1 LFVTS
6 YVPKK
11 GEEMKMKKHI
21 TILLIS
27 ILMFS
32 LIVGC
37 ITDENTADTGSGTL
51 EINDS
56 SEEDTQVTTFF
67 NSTTDEAPKVYMTS
81 DISPEGLMAVYD
93 AMGRDLTGNV
103 AVKIST
109 GEPGGDN
116 YLKPDLIGDLVQ
128 SVNGTIVECNTA
140 YGGGR
145 AETAMHKQVMI
156 DHGFTAIAPTD
167 IMDEEGEIS
176 LSVPVGEDLDE
187 FIVGS
192 HFENYDSWLI
202 LSHFKGHA
210 MGGFGGAMKNV
221 AIGIASANGK
231 TGVHSA
237 GNYDDVSQI
246 WDAFGNTPQ
255 DDFLESMAEANGAF
269 MNEVGDNV
277 VYINV
282 LNRLSVDCDCVASP
296 AEPTMAD
303 IGIMASLDPVA
314 LDQASVD
321 QIYAAP
327 DGRDLIE
334 RMESRNATHILDY
347 GAGLGLGSQEYELV
361 NLDA

>member
-1 LFVTS
+1 
-6 YVPKK
+6 
-11 GEEMKMKKHI
+11 MKMKKHI
-21 TILLIS
+21 TILLVS

-32 LIVGC
+32 FIAGC
-37 ITDENTADTGSGTL
+37 ITDDNAAEMDTGTVEANNG
-51 EINDS
+51 
-56 SEEDTQVTTFF
+56 SEEDTQMTPFF
-67 NSTTDEAPKVYMTS
+67 NSTTDEVPKVYMTT
-81 DISPEGLMAVYD
+81 DISPEGLMAVYE
-93 AMGRDLTGNV
+93 AMDRELTGNV
-103 AVKIST
+103 AVKISS
-109 GEPGGDN
+109 GEPGGEY
-116 YLKPDLIGDLVQ
+116 YLHPGLIGELVQ

-176 LSVPVGEDLDE
+176 LPVPFGEHLDE
-187 FIVGS
+187 FTVGS
-192 HFENYDSWLI
+192 HFENYDSWMI

-210 MGGFGGAMKNV
+210 MGGFGGALKNV
-221 AIGIASANGK
+221 AIGVASANGK
-231 TGVHSA
+231 TSVHGA

-246 WDAFGNTPQ
+246 WDAFSNTPQ

-269 MNEVGDNV
+269 MNEVGGNV

-282 LNRLSVDCDCVASP
+282 LNNMSVDCDCDSSP

-303 IGIMASLDPVA
+303 IGIMASLDPFA

-321 QIYAAP
+321 QVYASP
-327 DGRDLIE
+327 DGQDIIE
-334 RMESRNATHILDY
+334 RMESRNGTHILDY

>member
-1 LFVTS
+1 M
-6 YVPKK
+6 
-11 GEEMKMKKHI
+11 EMKKHI
-21 TILLIS
+21 IILLVS
-27 ILMFS
+27 IMMFT
-32 LIVGC
+32 LIAGC
-37 ITDENTADTGSGTL
+37 ITDNSISGTDPETL
-51 EINDS
+51 GVDNNSAEQSQAAVPDNMVTEI
-56 SEEDTQVTTFF
+56 
-67 NSTTDEAPKVYMTS
+67 PKVYMTT
-81 DISPEGLMAVYD
+81 DIGPEGLMAVYE

-103 AVKIST
+103 AVKISS
-109 GEPGGDN
+109 GEPGGEN
-116 YLKPDLIGDLVQ
+116 YLKPELIKDLVQ

-145 AETAMHKQVMI
+145 AETLMHKQVMI
-156 DHGFTAIAPTD
+156 DHGFAAIAPTD
-167 IMDEEGEIS
+167 IMDEEGEMS
-176 LSVPVGEDLDE
+176 LPVPAGQHLDE

-210 MGGFGGAMKNV
+210 MGGFGGALKNV

-231 TGVHSA
+231 TGVHGA

-246 WDAFGNTPQ
+246 WEAFGNTPQ

-282 LNRLSVDCDCVASP
+282 LNRLSVDCDCDSSP

-303 IGIMASLDPVA
+303 IGIMASLDPIA

-321 QIYAAP
+321 LIYAAP
-327 DGRDLIE
+327 DGQDLIE
-334 RMESRNATHILDY
+334 RMESRNATHILDH

-361 NLDA
+361 DLDA

>member
-1 LFVTS
+1 
-6 YVPKK
+6 
-11 GEEMKMKKHI
+11 MKKHS
-21 TILLIS
+21 TILLVS

-32 LIVGC
+32 LIAGC
-37 ITDENTADTGSGTL
+37 ITDDSTSETNSETL
-51 EINDS
+51 EIDS
-56 SEEDTQVTTFF
+56 NSDEESLVTTAPD
-67 NSTTDEAPKVYMTS
+67 NIMIEVPKVYMTS
-81 DISPEGLMAVYD
+81 DISPESLMAVYK
-93 AMGRDLTGNV
+93 AMDRDLTGNV

-116 YLKPDLIGDLVQ
+116 YLKPDLIKDLVQ
-128 SVNGTIVECNTA
+128 SVNGSIVECNTA

-156 DHGFTAIAPTD
+156 DHGFTEIAPTD

-176 LSVPVGEDLDE
+176 LPVPVGEHLDE

-210 MGGFGGAMKNV
+210 MGGFGGALKNV

-231 TGVHSA
+231 TSVHGA

-246 WDAFGNTPQ
+246 WDAFSNTPQ

-269 MNEVGDNV
+269 MNEVEDNV

-282 LNRLSVDCDCVASP
+282 VNRLSVDCDCDSSP

-303 IGIMASLDPVA
+303 IGIMASLDPIA

-321 QIYAAP
+321 QIYAAS
-327 DGRDLIE
+327 DGQDLIE

-361 NLDA
+361 ILDA

>member
-1 LFVTS
+1 MKRHFAILLASLLMFFLIAGCVTNES
-6 YVPKK
+6 NNTKSNISENVSEPSIVDSVS
-11 GEEMKMKKHI
+11 GEESQAMAAPE
-21 TILLIS
+21 S
-27 ILMFS
+27 
-32 LIVGC
+32 V
-37 ITDENTADTGSGTL
+37 ADG
-51 EINDS
+51 
-56 SEEDTQVTTFF
+56 
-67 NSTTDEAPKVYMTS
+67 APQVYMTT
-81 DISPEGLMAVYD
+81 DISPEGLMAVYE
-93 AMGRDLTGNV
+93 ALGRNVTGNV

-109 GEPGGDN
+109 GEPGGHN
-116 YLKPDLIGDLVQ
+116 YLSPDLIKDLVQ

-140 YGGGR
+140 YGGRR

-176 LSVPVGEDLDE
+176 LSVPVGQHLDE

-210 MGGFGGAMKNV
+210 MGGFGGALKNV
-221 AIGIASANGK
+221 AIGIASPNGK
-231 TGVHSA
+231 SYVHTA
-237 GNYDDVSQI
+237 GRTNVVEQMWAEISE
-246 WDAFGNTPQ
+246 TPQ
-255 DDFLESMAEANGAF
+255 DEFLESMAEANGAF

-282 LNRLSVDCDCVASP
+282 LNRLSVDCDCDSSP

-327 DGRDLIE
+327 NGQDLIE
-334 RMESRNATHILDY
+334 RMESRNGTHILDY
-347 GAGLGLGSQEYELV
+347 ADGLGLGSQEYELV
-361 NLDA
+361 MLDA

>member
-1 LFVTS
+1 
-6 YVPKK
+6 
-11 GEEMKMKKHI
+11 MKKHS
-21 TILLIS
+21 TILLVS

-32 LIVGC
+32 LVAGC
-37 ITDENTADTGSGTL
+37 ITDNSTL
-51 EINDS
+51 ETDSETLEVDS
-56 SEEDTQVTTFF
+56 SLDEGTQVTTFF
-67 NSTTDEAPKVYMTS
+67 NSTTDEVPIVYMTT
-81 DISPEGLMAVYD
+81 DISPAGLITVYE
-93 AMGRDLTGNV
+93 AMGRELNGNV
-103 AVKIST
+103 AVKISS
-109 GEPGGDN
+109 GEPGGEY
-116 YLKPDLIGDLVQ
+116 YLHPSLIGELVQ

-145 AETAMHKQVMI
+145 AEIAMHKQVMI

-176 LSVPVGEDLDE
+176 LAVPVGEHLDE

-192 HFENYDSWLI
+192 HFENYDSWMV

-210 MGGFGGAMKNV
+210 MGGFGGALKNV
-221 AIGIASANGK
+221 AIGVASANGK
-231 TGVHSA
+231 TSVHGA

-246 WDAFGNTPQ
+246 WDAFSNTPQ

-282 LNRLSVDCDCVASP
+282 LNNMSVDCDCDSSP

-303 IGIMASLDPVA
+303 IGIMASLDPFA

-321 QIYAAP
+321 QVYASP
-327 DGRDLIE
+327 DGQDLIE
-334 RMESRNATHILDY
+334 RMESRNGTHILDY
-347 GAGLGLGSQEYELV
+347 GAGLGLGSLEYELV

>member
-1 LFVTS
+1 
-6 YVPKK
+6 
-11 GEEMKMKKHI
+11 MKMRKQT
-21 TILLIS
+21 TILLVS

-32 LIVGC
+32 LIAGC
-37 ITDENTADTGSGTL
+37 ITDDSASETDSERLEADSNNPGENSQMTTAKD
-51 EINDS
+51 N
-56 SEEDTQVTTFF
+56 V
-67 NSTTDEAPKVYMTS
+67 STEVPKVYMTT
-81 DISPEGLMAVYD
+81 DISPEGLIAVYE
-93 AMGRDLTGNV
+93 AMNRDLTGNV
-103 AVKIST
+103 AVKLHS
-109 GEPGGDN
+109 GEPGSEDNN
-116 YLKPDLIGDLVQ
+116 YLRPEFIKDLVQ
-128 SVNGTIVECNTA
+128 LVNGTIVEANTA

-167 IMDEEGEIS
+167 IMDEEGEMS
-176 LSVPVGEDLDE
+176 LPVSNGKHLDE

-192 HFENYDSWLI
+192 HYSNYDSWLI

-210 MGGFGGAMKNV
+210 MGGFGGALKNV

-231 TGVHSA
+231 TSVHGA

-246 WDAFGNTPQ
+246 WDAFRETPQ

-269 MNEVGDNV
+269 MDDVGENV

-282 LNRLSVDCDCVASP
+282 LNRISVDCDCVASP
-296 AEPTMAD
+296 AEPTMED

-321 QIYAAP
+321 QIYTAP
-327 DGRDLIE
+327 DGEHVIE
-334 RMESRNATHILDY
+334 RIESRNGTHILDY
-347 GAGLGLGSQEYELV
+347 AAGIGIGSQEYELV

>member
-1 LFVTS
+1 
-6 YVPKK
+6 
-11 GEEMKMKKHI
+11 MKMKKHV
-21 TILLIS
+21 TILLVS

-32 LIVGC
+32 LIAGC
-37 ITDENTADTGSGTL
+37 ITADSTSGIDSKTL
-51 EINDS
+51 EVDS
-56 SEEDTQVTTFF
+56 NNLYEDSQETTVPD
-67 NSTTDEAPKVYMTS
+67 NTITEIPKVYMAT

-116 YLKPDLIGDLVQ
+116 YLKPDLIKDLVQ

-145 AETAMHKQVMI
+145 AETLMHKQVMI
-156 DHGFTAIAPTD
+156 DHGFAAIAPTD

-176 LSVPVGEDLDE
+176 LPVTVGEHLDE

-192 HFENYDSWLI
+192 HFENYDSWII

-210 MGGFGGAMKNV
+210 MGGFGGALKNV
-221 AIGIASANGK
+221 AIGISSANGK
-231 TGVHSA
+231 SYVHTAGVSKEVSGLW
-237 GNYDDVSQI
+237 GNL
-246 WDAFGNTPQ
+246 AEQ

-282 LNRLSVDCDCVASP
+282 LNRLSVDCDCDSSP
-296 AEPTMAD
+296 SEPTMAD
-303 IGIMASLDPVA
+303 IGIMASLDPIA

-327 DGRDLIE
+327 EGQDLIE